1 MSMGA
6 LVTLIILS
14 IAVSP
19 AHARMGMG
27 SGSGGGNSEVISGQ
41 INDLTEKYN
50 GNHTGLMQAFSGK
63 FGDKFYIIVK
73 SGFRSMSK
81 YEYEAQI
88 DSRGDVTITEIRSGM
103 GMRGMMRRGIRVGY
117 DCDSNIC
124 ITTTKGDLNT
134 AYNNL
139 MANSNDYLTL
149 EDVTALSIKL
159 WKTWFLNEGLFD
171 DILDWIQEE
180 YLGYVSDPEGS

>member
-1 MSMGA
+1 
-6 LVTLIILS
+6 LS

-19 AHARMGMG
+19 THARMGMG
-27 SGSGGGNSEVISGQ
+27 GGSGYGGGNSEIISGQ

-81 YEYEAQI
+81 YVYESQI
-88 DSRGDVTITEIRSGM
+88 DSRGDVTITEISSGM
-103 GMRGMMRRGIRVGY
+103 GMRGMMRRGIRAGY

-134 AYNNL
+134 AYDHL
-139 MANSNDYLTL
+139 MANSKDYITL
-149 EDVTALSIKL
+149 DDVSGLSIKL

-171 DILDWIQEE
+171 DIMSWILDE
-180 YLGYVSDPEGS
+180 YLGYIPDPEGS